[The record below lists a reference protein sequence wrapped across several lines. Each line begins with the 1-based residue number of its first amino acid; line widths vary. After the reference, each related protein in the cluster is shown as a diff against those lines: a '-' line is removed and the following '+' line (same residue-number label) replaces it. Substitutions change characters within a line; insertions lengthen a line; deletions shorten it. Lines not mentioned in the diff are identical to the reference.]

1 MAQSIITHFLCL
13 RLPLQASPPEE
24 FDTSHTSKL
33 WAVEQLLRYCA
44 AHNEKLVL
52 VGERYGCG
60 WRWQCGRGFARES
73 GASQAPAATSFFFWD
88 SCKTLF
94 GLLPCSLDY
103 LGEIEQLLERLQLC
117 MAGAP
122 PSACAT
128 ATFFRAGILHAG
140 TSPACHGPVC
150 RCVCLPADHCC
161 RRPQTEVLQD

>member
-1 MAQSIITHFLCL
+1 MAQSIITHFLCLRL

-103 LGEIEQLLERLQLC
+103 LGEIEQRLERLQLC

-128 ATFFRAGILHAG
+128 ATFFPRRHF
-140 TSPACHGPVC
+140 SC
-150 RCVCLPADHCC
+150 RNISCLSWSCLPMCMLACG
-161 RRPQTEVLQD
+161 PLLQTAAN